1 LNANRAEDCAGRCV
15 SRSQSY
21 MLMLAGGGS
30 INYRFCGFFIRLF
43 SVSWVEFGGFW
54 GLTRSFWAKVGF
66 VVAMLLIAKGHNE
79 REGRRGGK
87 QIPSALLREG
97 SSTPGCA
104 PPLRMT
110 ILLLL
115 EVAFVRQNSVLRCFL
130 SACFCQ
136 GPGGA
141 DLGRVPSLIFH
152 TSNSN
157 SSPRRSTLL
166 RSPRGSRAS
175 RPAWRRQS
183 TGSTPAS
190 IPALWPRKLRP
201 QPHSF

>member
-1 LNANRAEDCAGRCV
+1 MLGLGSLNANRPEDCAGRCV

-66 VVAMLLIAKGHNE
+66 VAAMLLIAKGHNE
-79 REGRRGGK
+79 RKGRRGGK

-104 PPLRMT
+104 PPRLPFAISNIAATKPDFGPKTSCQAPRILKKT
-110 ILLLL
+110 IQLT
-115 EVAFVRQNSVLRCFL
+115 ENKPNNK
-130 SACFCQ
+130 SAE
-136 GPGGA
+136 A
-141 DLGRVPSLIFH
+141 VINTPS
-152 TSNSN
+152 TC
-157 SSPRRSTLL
+157 
-166 RSPRGSRAS
+166 
-175 RPAWRRQS
+175 
-183 TGSTPAS
+183 
-190 IPALWPRKLRP
+190 
-201 QPHSF
+201 